1 MRRMTRKKSTKPH
14 PLMQKINAL
23 LAIPVGWFKRFVYL
37 LGWITLTFL
46 LISGSFLG
54 WFFYSLPDISGQ
66 SFADLQQRAEMRVK
80 KKLEAPNA
88 YYTWVPL
95 RRVNRDLMYAVI
107 MAEDARFF
115 QHRGLD
121 YDALLD
127 ALVTNLRRGGVAF
140 GGSTLSQQTVKNLF
154 LNQQQSYY
162 RKLQEAV
169 LTRWLESAFSKNEIL
184 ELYLNLAEFGPDIY
198 GIAAASR
205 YYFSKKPVQINAA
218 EGAWLSLLLPS
229 PRRYH
234 YSLYQNR
241 NLTPALRRKYR
252 NVLQSMRQANYI
264 SQSQYQSY
272 LPKINQTNWPSRKL

>member
-1 MRRMTRKKSTKPH
+1 MRKPTRKKSTKPH
-14 PLMQKINAL
+14 PFMQKIKAL
-23 LAIPVGWFKRFVYL
+23 LAIPVSWFKRFVYL

-46 LISGSFLG
+46 LISGSLLG
-54 WFFYSLPDISGQ
+54 WFFYSLPDVAGQ
-66 SFADLQQRAEMRVK
+66 SFADLQQQAEKRVTK
-80 KKLEAPNA
+80 QLEVPTA
-88 YYTWVPL
+88 YYAWVPL
-95 RRVNRDLMYAVI
+95 RKINRDLMYAVV

-127 ALVTNLRRGGVAF
+127 AFITNLRRGGVAF

-169 LTRWLESAFSKNEIL
+169 LTRRLEAAFSKNEIL
-184 ELYLNLAEFGPDIY
+184 ELYLNLAEFGPDVY
-198 GIAAASR
+198 GVAAASR
-205 YYFSKKPVQINAA
+205 YYFSKKPAQMNAA
-218 EGAWLSLLLPS
+218 EGAWLTLMLPS

-264 SQSQYQSY
+264 SLSQYQAY
-272 LPKINQTNWPSRKL
+272 LPKINQTNWPSHKP